1 MWEDDGEGMG
11 NGGDASDFVPGCTVF
26 ALAAAAL
33 LCLLVVGAG
42 GRACGIVRI
51 VSSKK
56 GKVVASHVSK

>member
-26 ALAAAAL
+26 ALACCGVAL
-33 LCLLVVGAG
+33 LLVVGAG

-56 GKVVASHVSK
+56 GKVVVSHVSK